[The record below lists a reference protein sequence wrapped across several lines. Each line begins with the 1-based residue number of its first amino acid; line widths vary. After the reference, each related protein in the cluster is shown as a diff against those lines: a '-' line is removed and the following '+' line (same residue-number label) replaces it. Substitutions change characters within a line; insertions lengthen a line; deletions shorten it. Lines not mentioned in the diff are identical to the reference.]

1 MPTLSPNLLPGHA
14 ADMPLKPPLQAAQPD
29 LFSKMKNRT
38 LKSPFLQPINKGISL
53 DSFAAP
59 AVSSFQNLDNCTDDA
74 RNTPKEETSMAYK
87 RVRLP
92 VGKDS
97 SGQPTYRQ
105 IGGGSEEERFLRG
118 LQEIIRSGR
127 INDYLP
133 DYSSPVAVN
142 VNPPAKEQHPFTA
155 YAKAFY
161 ARYKG
166 HLRAN
171 TDVTQ
176 RGWLRQQCAFFKDEP
191 IESITVSRIQDYVNS
206 IQANTTDTIHKKI
219 TFLREILASAYEDNL
234 IDRNPADSRRINLG
248 GKDGEGIKALPRET
262 VKTLIRK
269 IQNCDNI
276 HIQFFLAVMLYAGM
290 RREEL
295 LGLRWEDINFN
306 TGFLHIR
313 RAITYPSSQPT
324 VGAPK
329 TKSSDRDVA
338 MPDELIRI
346 LKPHRQLSGYLIA
359 KENDEPLTEY
369 ELKKL
374 RTAAR
379 DYSGLPKLDAR
390 QLRHSYASMLHAAGV
405 ERNLIGT
412 SMGHTNF
419 NTTDGYIDIEQA
431 RMNDVRNAGIN
442 YVLSN

>member
-59 AVSSFQNLDNCTDDA
+59 AVSFFQNLDNCTDDA
-74 RNTPKEETSMAYK
+74 RSTPKEATSMAYK

-105 IGGGSEEERFLRG
+105 ISGGSEEERFLRG
-118 LQEIIRSGR
+118 LQEVIRSGR

-133 DYSSPVAVN
+133 DYPSPIAAN
-142 VNPPAKEQHPFTA
+142 ANPPAKEQHPFTA
-155 YAKAFY
+155 YAKDFY

-176 RGWLRQQCAFFKDEP
+176 RGWLRQQCEFFRDEP

-262 VKTLIRK
+262 VKTLIVK
-269 IQNCDNI
+269 IQNCGNI
-276 HIQFFLAVMLYAGM
+276 HIQFFLGCVY
-290 RREEL
+290 
-295 LGLRWEDINFN
+295 
-306 TGFLHIR
+306 T
-313 RAITYPSSQPT
+313 SQ
-324 VGAPK
+324 V
-329 TKSSDRDVA
+329 
-338 MPDELIRI
+338 I
-346 LKPHRQLSGYLIA
+346 
-359 KENDEPLTEY
+359 
-369 ELKKL
+369 
-374 RTAAR
+374 
-379 DYSGLPKLDAR
+379 
-390 QLRHSYASMLHAAGV
+390 
-405 ERNLIGT
+405 
-412 SMGHTNF
+412 
-419 NTTDGYIDIEQA
+419 
-431 RMNDVRNAGIN
+431 
-442 YVLSN
+442 